1 MNFQEID
8 DDEPMPS
15 HGMEENP
22 QEEEK
27 EREEEE
33 ESEVNG
39 YFCKLCLNIESIV

>member
-15 HGMEENP
+15 HGMEENS

-27 EREEEE
+27 EREEENPE
-33 ESEVNG
+33 VTLISEDFV
-39 YFCKLCLNIESIV
+39 

>member
-27 EREEEE
+27 EREEENPE
-33 ESEVNG
+33 VTLISEDFV
-39 YFCKLCLNIESIV
+39 